1 LLPSRL
7 APGGLFQHL
16 KPNTPPLAPVLIGG
30 SCGPLLPTFCFFLL
44 MDQPFLLCL
53 LGLTGLVFAH
63 VAPALGQGTAPA
75 YPTLGSIVRDQA
87 ALDQLVDTDAKI
99 EVLAS
104 GFTWVEGPVW
114 LKTEGEL
121 LFSHAP
127 QNVIYSWKEGEGV
140 REYLK
145 PAGYTGRGSYGRE
158 PGSNGLALDQQG
170 QLVACEHGDRR
181 ISVLPK
187 DGGKRTLA
195 DSYNGK
201 RLNSPND
208 LVVKSNGDIYFTD
221 PPYGLPE
228 QEKDPRRELSF
239 SGVYR
244 VAKSGQ
250 VTLLLQDLTRPNG
263 LAFSPD
269 ERILYV
275 TQSDA
280 KRAVIMAYPV
290 RDNGTLG
297 AGRVFFDTTP
307 LTKDLKGVPDGIK
320 VDERGNV
327 FTTGP
332 GGVHVLAPDGTHLGR
347 ISLSVPVANL
357 AWGDDG
363 RTLYLT
369 ASNYLCRIRTKT
381 KGARW

>member
-1 LLPSRL
+1 MN
-7 APGGLFQHL
+7 Q
-16 KPNTPPLAPVLIGG
+16 
-30 SCGPLLPTFCFFLL
+30 PLLLYFIGIVALAWAHALPTAGQSKSSPVYPTFGRIIR
-44 MDQPFLLCL
+44 DQPTLD
-53 LGLTGLVFAH
+53 GLVA
-63 VAPALGQGTAPA
+63 
-75 YPTLGSIVRDQA
+75 S
-87 ALDQLVDTDAKI
+87 DATV

-104 GFTWVEGPVW
+104 GFTWLEGPVW
-114 LKTEGEL
+114 SKTEGAL

-127 QNVIYSWKEGEGV
+127 QNVIYRWKEGEPL

-145 PAGYTGRGSYGRE
+145 PAGYTGLGTYGNE
-158 PGSNGLALDQQG
+158 PGSNGLAFDQQG

-181 ISVLPK
+181 ISVLLK

-195 DSYNGK
+195 DNYKGK

-208 LVVKSNGDIYFTD
+208 LAIKSNGDIYFTD

-228 QEKDPRRELSF
+228 QENDKRRELAF
-239 SGVYR
+239 YGVYR

-269 ERILYV
+269 EKTLYI
-275 TQSDA
+275 TLSDP
-280 KRAVIMAYPV
+280 KRAIVMAYPV
-290 RDNGTLG
+290 RSNGTLG
-297 AGRVFFDTTP
+297 TGRVFFDATP
-307 LTKDLKGVPDGIK
+307 LMAELKGLPDGIK
-320 VDERGNV
+320 VDQQGNV

-347 ISLSVPVANL
+347 ISLPVPVANL

-363 RTLYLT
+363 STLYLT

-381 KGARW
+381 KGANW

>member
-1 LLPSRL
+1 
-7 APGGLFQHL
+7 
-16 KPNTPPLAPVLIGG
+16 
-30 SCGPLLPTFCFFLL
+30 
-44 MDQPFLLCL
+44 MDQPSLLCL
-53 LGLTGLVFAH
+53 LGLASLSLAH
-63 VAPALGQGTAPA
+63 VSSAPAQDKAVE
-75 YPTLGSIVRDQA
+75 YPTLGRVVRNQA
-87 ALDQLVDTDAKI
+87 ALDKLVDADAKI

-114 LKTEGEL
+114 SRAEGGL

-127 QNVIYSWKEGEGV
+127 QNAIYLWKEGEAA

-145 PAGYTGRGSYGRE
+145 PAGYTGRGSYGKE
-158 PGSNGLALDQQG
+158 PGSNGLAFDQQG

-181 ISVLPK
+181 ISVLLK

-195 DSYNGK
+195 DSYEGK

-208 LVVKSNGDIYFTD
+208 LVIKTNGDIYFTD

-228 QEKDPRRELSF
+228 QEKDPRRELAF

-244 VAKSGQ
+244 VARSGQ

-269 ERILYV
+269 EKILYV
-275 TQSDA
+275 TQSDPE
-280 KRAVIMAYPV
+280 RAVIMAYPV
-290 RDNGTLG
+290 RSNGTLG
-297 AGRVFFDTTP
+297 PGRVFFDATP
-307 LTKDLKGVPDGIK
+307 LTAQLQGMPDGIK
-320 VDERGNV
+320 VDQQGNV
-327 FTTGP
+327 FSTGP

-347 ISLSVPVANL
+347 ISLPVPVANL

-363 RTLYLT
+363 STLYLT
-369 ASNYLCRIRTKT
+369 ASKYLCRIRTKT
-381 KGARW
+381 KGAGW

>member
-1 LLPSRL
+1 
-7 APGGLFQHL
+7 
-16 KPNTPPLAPVLIGG
+16 
-30 SCGPLLPTFCFFLL
+30 

-53 LGLTGLVFAH
+53 LGVASLMLAH
-63 VAPALGQGTAPA
+63 VAPARAQRTPPV
-75 YPTLGSIVRDQA
+75 YPTLGSIIRDQPA
-87 ALDQLVDTDAKI
+87 IDQLVAPDAKI

-104 GFTWVEGPVW
+104 GFTWPEGPVW
-114 LKTEGEL
+114 SKQEGAL

-127 QNVIYSWKEGEGV
+127 QNVIYRWKEGEPLA
-140 REYLK
+140 EHLK
-145 PAGYTGRGSYGRE
+145 PAGYTGLGTYSKE
-158 PGSNGLALDQQG
+158 SGSNGLAFDKQG

-181 ISVLPK
+181 ISVLLK

-195 DSYNGK
+195 DSYEGK

-208 LVVKSNGDIYFTD
+208 LVIKSNGDIYFTD

-228 QEKDPRRELSF
+228 QEKDPRRELDF

-250 VTLLLQDLTRPNG
+250 VTLVIQDLTRPNG
-263 LAFSPD
+263 VAFSPD
-269 ERILYV
+269 EKTLYV
-275 TQSDA
+275 TQSDP
-280 KRAVIMAYPV
+280 KRAVVIAYPV
-290 RDNGTLG
+290 RADGSLG
-297 AGRVFFDTTP
+297 KGRVFFDATP
-307 LTKDLKGVPDGIK
+307 LTKELKGMPDGIK
-320 VDERGNV
+320 VDQQGNV

-347 ISLSVPVANL
+347 IGLPVAVANL

-363 RTLYLT
+363 STLYLT

-381 KGARW
+381 KGAGW

>member
-1 LLPSRL
+1 M
-7 APGGLFQHL
+7 
-16 KPNTPPLAPVLIGG
+16 
-30 SCGPLLPTFCFFLL
+30 SCLTF
-44 MDQPFLLCL
+44 
-53 LGLTGLVFAH
+53 TRVS
-63 VAPALGQGTAPA
+63 PAVGQGKPPT
-75 YPTLGSIVRDQA
+75 YPTLGSIVRDKA
-87 ALDQLVDTDAKI
+87 ALDQLVAADAKI

-114 LKTEGEL
+114 VKDEDALF
-121 LFSHAP
+121 FSHAP
-127 QNVIYSWKEGEGV
+127 QNVIYRWKEGEPL

-145 PAGYTGRGSYGRE
+145 PAGYTGLGSYGKE
-158 PGSNGLALDQQG
+158 PGSNGLTFDRQG

-181 ISVLPK
+181 VSVLLK

-195 DSYNGK
+195 DSYEGK

-208 LVVKSNGDIYFTD
+208 VVVKSNGDLYFTD

-244 VAKSGQ
+244 VAGPGQ

-269 ERILYV
+269 EKTLYV
-275 TQSDA
+275 TQSDP
-280 KRAVIMAYPV
+280 KRAVVMAYSVKP
-290 RDNGTLG
+290 DGTLG
-297 AGRVFFDTTP
+297 TGRVFFDATP
-307 LTKDLKGVPDGIK
+307 LTSQLAGLPDGIK
-320 VDERGNV
+320 VDAQGNV

-347 ISLSVPVANL
+347 ISLPVPVANL

-369 ASNYLCRIRTKT
+369 ASNYLCRVRTKT
-381 KGARW
+381 KGAGW

>member
-1 LLPSRL
+1 MN
-7 APGGLFQHL
+7 Q
-16 KPNTPPLAPVLIGG
+16 
-30 SCGPLLPTFCFFLL
+30 PLLFGLL
-44 MDQPFLLCL
+44 SLA
-53 LGLTGLVFAH
+53 GLSLAH
-63 VAPALGQGTAPA
+63 VSTAQNKTPE

-87 ALDQLVDTDAKI
+87 ALDKLVAPDAKI

-114 LKTEGEL
+114 SKAEGEL

-127 QNVIYSWKEGEGV
+127 QNIIYRWKEGEPV

-145 PAGYTGRGSYGRE
+145 PAGYTGRGSYGKE
-158 PGSNGLALDQQG
+158 PGSNGLAFNQQG

-181 ISVLPK
+181 VSVLLQ

-195 DSYNGK
+195 DSYEGK

-208 LVVKSNGDIYFTD
+208 LAIKSNGDIYFTD

-228 QEKDPRRELSF
+228 QEKDSRRELAF

-250 VTLLLQDLTRPNG
+250 VNLLSQELARPNG

-269 ERILYV
+269 EKTLYV
-275 TQSDA
+275 TQSDP

-290 RDNGTLG
+290 RSNGTLG
-297 AGRVFFDTTP
+297 PGRVFFDATP
-307 LTKDLKGVPDGIK
+307 LAAQLKGMPDGIK
-320 VDERGNV
+320 VDQQGNV
-327 FTTGP
+327 FSTGP

-347 ISLSVPVANL
+347 ISLPVPVANL

-363 RTLYLT
+363 STLYLT

-381 KGARW
+381 KGAGW